1 MVAEGGLKMKEFSSL
16 DVAKAA
22 VKVSMTAS
30 RSEEDQLVREL
41 RSQGIYA
48 TAVDIGGNLLQSIP
62 KIIERAI
69 IASRK
74 TNVTKESFILDG
86 AVAGATRDAIMQ
98 VSMKA
103 TGLNAGGKVAIARCG
118 ENLTVCIFLSIGL
131 LHLDDV
137 VIGLAHR
144 SVPGNL

>member
-1 MVAEGGLKMKEFSSL
+1 MKTYSSL

-22 VKVSMTAS
+22 VKVSMTSS
-30 RSEEDQLVREL
+30 RNEEEQLIQQL
-41 RSQGIYA
+41 KKQDIHA
-48 TAVDIGGNLLQSIP
+48 TAVDIGGNLIQSIP

-137 VIGLAHR
+137 AIGVAHR
-144 SVPGNL
+144 SVPANL

>member
-118 ENLTVCIFLSIGL
+118 ENLNVCIFLSIGL

-144 SVPGNL
+144 SVPANL

>member
-103 TGLNAGGKVAIARCG
+103 TGLNAGGKVAITRCG
-118 ENLTVCIFLSIGL
+118 ENLTVYIFLSIGL

-144 SVPGNL
+144 SVPANL

>member
-1 MVAEGGLKMKEFSSL
+1 MKTYSSL

-22 VKVSMTAS
+22 IKVSMTGS
-30 RSEEDQLVREL
+30 RTEEEEVVREL
-41 RSQGIYA
+41 KEQGIHA
-48 TAVDIGGNLLQSIP
+48 TAVDIGGNLIQSIP

-74 TNVTKESFILDG
+74 TNVTKESFVLDG

-103 TGLNAGGKVAIARCG
+103 TGLNAGGKIAIARCG

-144 SVPGNL
+144 SVPANI

>member
-118 ENLTVCIFLSIGL
+118 ENLTVCIFLSIGY
-131 LHLDDV
+131 LDDV

-144 SVPGNL
+144 SVPENL

>member
-1 MVAEGGLKMKEFSSL
+1 MKEFSSL

-48 TAVDIGGNLLQSIP
+48 TAVDIGGNLIQSIP

-118 ENLTVCIFLSIGL
+118 
-131 LHLDDV
+131 
-137 VIGLAHR
+137 
-144 SVPGNL
+144 

>member
-1 MVAEGGLKMKEFSSL
+1 MKTYNSL

-30 RSEEDQLVREL
+30 RTEEEQLVRKLKE
-41 RSQGIYA
+41 QGIHA
-48 TAVDIGGNLLQSIP
+48 TAVDIGGNLIQSIS

-98 VSMKA
+98 VAMKA
-103 TGLNAGGKVAIARCG
+103 TGLNAGGKIAIARCG

-131 LHLDDV
+131 LHLDDD

-144 SVPGNL
+144 SVPANV

>member
-1 MVAEGGLKMKEFSSL
+1 MKTYSSL

-22 VKVSMTAS
+22 IKVSMTGS
-30 RSEEDQLVREL
+30 RTEEEEVVREL
-41 RSQGIYA
+41 KEQGIHA
-48 TAVDIGGNLLQSIP
+48 TAVDIGGNLIQSIP

-74 TNVTKESFILDG
+74 THVTKESFVLDG

-103 TGLNAGGKVAIARCG
+103 TGLNAGGKIAIARCG
-118 ENLTVCIFLSIGL
+118 ENLKDCIFLSIGL

-144 SVPGNL
+144 SVPANI

>member
-1 MVAEGGLKMKEFSSL
+1 MVAEGGLRMKEFSSL

-118 ENLTVCIFLSIGL
+118 ENLTVCIF
-131 LHLDDV
+131 
-137 VIGLAHR
+137 
-144 SVPGNL
+144 

>member
-1 MVAEGGLKMKEFSSL
+1 MKTYSSL

-22 VKVSMTAS
+22 IKVSMTGS
-30 RSEEDQLVREL
+30 RTEEEEVVREL
-41 RSQGIYA
+41 KEQGIHA
-48 TAVDIGGNLLQSIP
+48 TAVDIGGNLIQSIP
-62 KIIERAI
+62 KIIERAL
-69 IASRK
+69 IAARK
-74 TNVTKESFILDG
+74 THVTKESFVLDG

-103 TGLNAGGKVAIARCG
+103 TGLNAGGKIAIARCG

-144 SVPGNL
+144 SVPANI

>member
-1 MVAEGGLKMKEFSSL
+1 MNQFTSL
-16 DVAKAA
+16 DVTKAA
-22 VKVSMTAS
+22 VKVAMTSS
-30 RSEEDQLVREL
+30 RNEEDQLVKQLKEH
-41 RSQGIYA
+41 GINA
-48 TAVDIGGNLLQSIP
+48 TAVDVGGNLIQSIP

-74 TNVTKESFILDG
+74 TSITKECMVLDG
-86 AVAGATRDAIMQ
+86 AVAGAARDAIMQ

-103 TGLNAGGKVAIARCG
+103 NGLNAGGKIAIARHR
-118 ENLTVCIFLSIGL
+118 EHLTVCIFLSIGL

-144 SVPGNL
+144 SVPDNI

>member
-74 TNVTKESFILDG
+74 TNVTK
-86 AVAGATRDAIMQ
+86 
-98 VSMKA
+98 
-103 TGLNAGGKVAIARCG
+103 
-118 ENLTVCIFLSIGL
+118 
-131 LHLDDV
+131 
-137 VIGLAHR
+137 
-144 SVPGNL
+144 

>member
-1 MVAEGGLKMKEFSSL
+1 MKTYSSL

-22 VKVSMTAS
+22 IKVSMTGS
-30 RSEEDQLVREL
+30 RTEEEEVVREL
-41 RSQGIYA
+41 KEQGIHA
-48 TAVDIGGNLLQSIP
+48 TAVDIGGNLIQSIP

-69 IASRK
+69 IAARK
-74 TNVTKESFILDG
+74 THVTKESFVLDG

-103 TGLNAGGKVAIARCG
+103 TGLNAGGKIAIARCG

-144 SVPGNL
+144 SVPANI

>member
-1 MVAEGGLKMKEFSSL
+1 MKTYSSL

-22 VKVSMTAS
+22 IKVSMTGS
-30 RSEEDQLVREL
+30 RTEEEEVVREL
-41 RSQGIYA
+41 KEQGIHA
-48 TAVDIGGNLLQSIP
+48 TAVDIGGNLIQSIP

-74 TNVTKESFILDG
+74 THVTKESFVLDG

-103 TGLNAGGKVAIARCG
+103 TGLNAGGKIAIARCG

-144 SVPGNL
+144 SVPANI

>member
-1 MVAEGGLKMKEFSSL
+1 MKPFNSL

-22 VKVSMTAS
+22 VRVSMTSS
-30 RSEEDQLVREL
+30 RQEEEQLIKDLNR
-41 RSQGIYA
+41 QGIQV
-48 TAVDIGGNLLQSIP
+48 TAVDIGGNLIQSIP

-69 IASRK
+69 IAARK
-74 TNVTKESFILDG
+74 THVTKESCVLDG
-86 AVAGATRDAIMQ
+86 AVAGAARDAIMQ

-103 TGLNAGGKVAIARCG
+103 TGLNAGGKISIARCG
-118 ENLTVCIFLSIGL
+118 EHLTVCVFLSIGL

-144 SVPGNL
+144 SVPATL

>member
-1 MVAEGGLKMKEFSSL
+1 MKTYSSL

-22 VKVSMTAS
+22 IKVSMTGS
-30 RSEEDQLVREL
+30 RAEEEQVLSELKA
-41 RSQGIYA
+41 QGIHA
-48 TAVDIGGNLLQSIP
+48 TAVDIGGNLIQSIP

-74 TNVTKESFILDG
+74 THVIKESFVLDG

-103 TGLNAGGKVAIARCG
+103 TGLNAGGKIAIARCG

-144 SVPGNL
+144 SVPANL

>member
-1 MVAEGGLKMKEFSSL
+1 MKTYSSL

-22 VKVSMTAS
+22 IKVSMTGS
-30 RSEEDQLVREL
+30 RTEEEEVVREL
-41 RSQGIYA
+41 KEQGIHA
-48 TAVDIGGNLLQSIP
+48 TAVDIGGNLIQSIP

-69 IASRK
+69 IAARK
-74 TNVTKESFILDG
+74 THVTKESFVLDG

-103 TGLNAGGKVAIARCG
+103 TGLNAGGKIAIARRG

-144 SVPGNL
+144 SVPANI

>member
-103 TGLNAGGKVAIARCG
+103 TGLNAGGKVAITRCS

-144 SVPGNL
+144 SVPANL

>member
-1 MVAEGGLKMKEFSSL
+1 MMKEYSSL

-22 VKVSMTAS
+22 VKVSMTSS
-30 RSEEDQLVREL
+30 RSEEEQLVQQL
-41 RSQGIYA
+41 KTQGIHA
-48 TAVDIGGNLLQSIP
+48 TAVDIGGNLIQSIP

-74 TNVTKESFILDG
+74 THVTTESFVLDG
-86 AVAGATRDAIMQ
+86 AVAGAARDAIMQ

-103 TGLNAGGKVAIARCG
+103 TGLNAGGKIAIARCG

-144 SVPGNL
+144 SVPANL

>member
-1 MVAEGGLKMKEFSSL
+1 MKTFNSL

-30 RSEEDQLVREL
+30 RSEEEQVVREL
-41 RSQGIYA
+41 KEQGINT
-48 TAVDIGGNLLQSIP
+48 TAVDIGGNLIQSIP

-74 TNVTKESFILDG
+74 THVTKESFVLDG

-103 TGLNAGGKVAIARCG
+103 TGLNAGGKIAIARCG

-144 SVPGNL
+144 SVPANV

>member
-1 MVAEGGLKMKEFSSL
+1 MNQLNSL

-22 VKVSMTAS
+22 VKVAMTSS
-30 RSEEDQLVREL
+30 RDEEDRLVKEL
-41 RSQGIYA
+41 RESQIYA
-48 TAVDIGGNLLQSIP
+48 TAVDIGGNLIQSIP

-74 TNVTKESFILDG
+74 TGITHECLVLDG
-86 AVAGATRDAIMQ
+86 AVAGAARDAIMQ
-98 VSMKA
+98 VSTKA
-103 TGLNAGGKVAIARCG
+103 NGLNAGGKVAIARHR
-118 ENLTVCIFLSIGL
+118 EHLTVCIFLSIGL

-144 SVPGNL
+144 SVPEKT

>member
-1 MVAEGGLKMKEFSSL
+1 MNQFTSL
-16 DVAKAA
+16 DVTKAA
-22 VKVSMTAS
+22 VKVAMTSS
-30 RSEEDQLVREL
+30 RNEEDQLVNQLKEH
-41 RSQGIYA
+41 GINA
-48 TAVDIGGNLLQSIP
+48 TAVDVGGNLIQSIP

-74 TNVTKESFILDG
+74 TGITKECMVLDG
-86 AVAGATRDAIMQ
+86 AVAGDAIMQ

-103 TGLNAGGKVAIARCG
+103 NGLNAGGKIAIARHR
-118 ENLTVCIFLSIGL
+118 EHLTVCIFLSIGL

-144 SVPGNL
+144 SVPDNI

>member
-48 TAVDIGGNLLQSIP
+48 TAVDIGGNLIQSIP

-118 ENLTVCIFLSIGL
+118 ENLMVCIFLSIGL

-144 SVPGNL
+144 SVPANL

>member
-1 MVAEGGLKMKEFSSL
+1 MKEFSSL

-48 TAVDIGGNLLQSIP
+48 TAVDIGGNLIQSIP

-74 TNVTKESFILDG
+74 TGITHECMVLDG
-86 AVAGATRDAIMQ
+86 AVAGAARDAIMQ
-98 VSMKA
+98 VSTKA
-103 TGLNAGGKVAIARCG
+103 NGLNAGGKVAIARHR
-118 ENLTVCIFLSIGL
+118 EHLTVCIFLSIGL

-144 SVPGNL
+144 SVPEKI

>member
-1 MVAEGGLKMKEFSSL
+1 MKKFSSI

-22 VKVSMTAS
+22 VQVSMTSS
-30 RSEEDQLVREL
+30 RTEEEQLIQEL
-41 RSQGIYA
+41 KLQGIQA
-48 TAVDIGGNLLQSIP
+48 TAVDVGGNLIQSIP

-74 TNVTKESFILDG
+74 SHVTKQSVILDG

-103 TGLNAGGKVAIARCG
+103 TGLNAGGKVSIARCG

-144 SVPGNL
+144 SVPTDL